1 MNSSLGDASVP
12 RTVEIRPPSLRTETA
27 VVVRLAAAIVVLVG
41 FYLAN
46 TAWNVDPRA
55 ARAAGLL
62 PFQTLVA
69 DAPFADQRMFR
80 ELQEGLLE
88 AERLR
93 TSAGAW
99 PSPAALADAGIPPF
113 AVDPTVKGP
122 AYHWMLTHRGAYVNY
137 RGTPRAPD
145 APSWLVHVQ
154 EPVPGGPPDPSP
166 EDEEHHRLPGGIV
179 LHVAI
184 WRHANGE
191 RLSPALI
198 PLPQNEGW
206 IQLRVN
212 APTSGYLPPPA
223 ANRP

>member
-1 MNSSLGDASVP
+1 MNGNRGESAP
-12 RTVEIRPPSLRTETA
+12 RTVEILPPSLRTETA

-62 PFQTLVA
+62 PFQKLVA
-69 DAPFADQRMFR
+69 DVPSADQRMFR

-99 PSPAALADAGIPPF
+99 PAPAQLADGGIPPF
-113 AVDPTVKGP
+113 APDPTAKGS
-122 AYHWMLTHRGAYVNY
+122 AYRWILTHRGAWVNY
-137 RGTPRAPD
+137 RGMPGAPGTT
-145 APSWLVHVQ
+145 SWLVHVQ
-154 EPVPGGPPDPSP
+154 EPVPGALPDPSP
-166 EDEEHHRLPGGIV
+166 EDEEHHRLPSGIL
-179 LHVAI
+179 LHVSV
-184 WRHANGE
+184 WLHADGE

-212 APTSGYLPPPA
+212 APTPGYQPPPVVKT
-223 ANRP
+223 P